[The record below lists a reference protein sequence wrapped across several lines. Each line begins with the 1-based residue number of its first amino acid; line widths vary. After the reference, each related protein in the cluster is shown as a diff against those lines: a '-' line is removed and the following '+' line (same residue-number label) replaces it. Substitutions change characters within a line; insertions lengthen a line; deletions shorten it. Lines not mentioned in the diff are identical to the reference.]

1 MVAVT
6 LQRLTSLLLL
16 LAVFAYSA
24 EAVLGV
30 LRDGE
35 VHHES
40 AVAAAGHGE
49 QRGGDHGHEDGPLS
63 HPHGPG
69 HQHGTSLDHCTHQH
83 TATVAH
89 AIAFDFPPATAAE
102 LPHDSPHLLDR
113 TLSAPFHPP
122 QA

>member
-1 MVAVT
+1 MAVT

-35 VHHES
+35 VHHETF
-40 AVAAAGHGE
+40 AAAVSHGG
-49 QRGGDHGHEDGPLS
+49 QHGGDHGHEDGPMS

-69 HQHGTSLDHCTHQH
+69 HQHGTSLDHCTHHH
-83 TATVAH
+83 TATVAD
-89 AIAFDFPPATAAE
+89 AFALSFPPATAAE
-102 LPHDSPHLLDR
+102 LAHEAPHLLDR